1 MKKTKANAAWTIYH
15 NPRCSKSRAT
25 LALLKQHNIDPVV
38 IDYIKSPPTATELK
52 SVLQKLG
59 MRPDQ
64 LIRTGEEEYE
74 SKIAGKKLS
83 DTQLIATL
91 ITHPVLIERPI
102 VVVDERAAIGRPPE
116 NILQLLQ

>member
-1 MKKTKANAAWTIYH
+1 
-15 NPRCSKSRAT
+15 
-25 LALLKQHNIDPVV
+25 
-38 IDYIKSPPTATELK
+38 
-52 SVLQKLG
+52 